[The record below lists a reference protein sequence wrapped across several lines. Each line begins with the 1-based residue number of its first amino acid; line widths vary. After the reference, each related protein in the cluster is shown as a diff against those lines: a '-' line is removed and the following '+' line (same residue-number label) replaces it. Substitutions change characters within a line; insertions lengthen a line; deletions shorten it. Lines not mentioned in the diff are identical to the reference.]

1 MLFFLLYILN
11 KKYEKNVKMI
21 VFDFLNIIYTINEK
35 VNMEKSKKQLCISL
49 DRKLFDLIEKKFN
62 NRSKYIE
69 WLIYQDMIKNSNDE
83 KIKKILI

>member
-1 MLFFLLYILN
+1 
-11 KKYEKNVKMI
+11 
-21 VFDFLNIIYTINEK
+21 
-35 VNMEKSKKQLCISL
+35 MEKSKKQLCISL
-49 DRKLFDLIEKKFN
+49 DRKLFDLIEKKFD